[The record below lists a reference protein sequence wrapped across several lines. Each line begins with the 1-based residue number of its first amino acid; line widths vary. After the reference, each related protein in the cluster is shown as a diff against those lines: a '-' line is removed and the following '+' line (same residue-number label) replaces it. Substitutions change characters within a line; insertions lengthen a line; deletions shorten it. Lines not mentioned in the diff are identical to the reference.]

1 MDGRLDKAIAV
12 AWLITSRTIAIPPA
26 QRERTMVVILTMTTS
41 DEMRDDWSGLDG
53 AFIASPGCD
62 MDSSGIELSK
72 TLCFL
77 T

>member
-26 QRERTMVVILTMTTS
+26 QRERTMVVIMTMTTS

-62 MDSSGIELSK
+62 MNYSGIELSK